1 MTDKLRVWATHLRT
15 VWMEALSSLRSG
27 VFGTS
32 ELRHGRRV
40 DTTMETIVQRKRD
53 LADLNIA
60 IMRHDEE
67 LMKLGKPDVDDHLLH

>member
-1 MTDKLRVWATHLRT
+1 MTDKLRAWASCLRT
-15 VWMEALSSLRSG
+15 AWMEALSSLRSG

-53 LADLNIA
+53 LAELDAA
-60 IMRHDEE
+60 IVRHDEE
-67 LMKLGKPDVDDHLLH
+67 LMKSGKPNVDDHLLH